1 MTLFPFDELNTVLE
15 ALPLQLALSKKDEI
29 EDDIEELL
37 IMSYVYGGDS
47 AGYDLNITPKT
58 DLKKLEAALYKDI
71 DGKTYK
77 DRLDEYIPL
86 GNYED
91 IKRVVET
98 ETHRLYVTGQFDT
111 AKTMPQVLKKWQ
123 TMKDERVRATHD
135 YLEGEEREI
144 DEPFFTYDGDS
155 AMFPGDFTLAEN
167 NVNCRCELSFT
178 YKG

>member
-1 MTLFPFDELNTVLE
+1 MTRFPFDELNTVLE
-15 ALPLQLALSKKDEI
+15 RLPLQLALSKKEEI

-37 IMSYVYGGDS
+37 ILSYVYGGDK
-47 AGYDLNITPKT
+47 AGSDLNITPKT
-58 DLKKLEAALYKDI
+58 DVSKLEAALYKDI
-71 DGKTYK
+71 DGKTFK

-98 ETHRLYVTGQFDT
+98 ETHRLYTTGEYDT
-111 AKTMPQVLKKWQ
+111 AMDMPQVMKKWV
-123 TMKDERVRATHD
+123 TMKDERVRMTHD
-135 YLEGEEREI
+135 YLEGMEV
-144 DEPFFTYDGDS
+144 DLNEPFFTFDGDS

-167 NVNCRCELSFT
+167 NVNCRCELEFS